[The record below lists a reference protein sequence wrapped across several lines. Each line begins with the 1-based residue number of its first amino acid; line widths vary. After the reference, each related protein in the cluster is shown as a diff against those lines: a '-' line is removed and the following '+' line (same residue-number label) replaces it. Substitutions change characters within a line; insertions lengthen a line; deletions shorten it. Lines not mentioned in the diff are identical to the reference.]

1 MSACNP
7 ASHEIRRA
15 SPVSPSG
22 QDARGRIGFIP
33 RHCDRVLLATMAA
46 VTMVGIGITRAAA
59 AEADEDIVCRISER
73 AVQKIVDAAF
83 PMDFKGTKEIKAVF
97 GVKVDASYKVKVDDA
112 KIDLREDEQAFT
124 ARVAGQAKGFPTAG
138 KVNGRLVISYDQ
150 DKKAVIVRVVEAFY
164 PVAAGPLNFTLD
176 VTEDIPEFIIP
187 LALPDIDLDIRGGRV
202 KLSTEPMLTCTDGA
216 IVVTS
221 ELICRSSG
229 RQARD

>member
-1 MSACNP
+1 M
-7 ASHEIRRA
+7 
-15 SPVSPSG
+15 SPSG

-33 RHCDRVLLATMAA
+33 RHFDRVLLATMAA
-46 VTMVGIGITRAAA
+46 VTMVGNGITRAAA
-59 AEADEDIVCRISER
+59 AEADEDIVCRISQR

-83 PMDFKGTKEIKAVF
+83 PMDFKGTKEIKAPF

-138 KVNGRLVISYDQ
+138 KVNGKLVISYDQ
-150 DKKAVIVRVVEAFY
+150 DRKSVIVRVVEAFY

-221 ELICRSSG
+221 ELICRPSG
-229 RQARD
+229 GQTRD